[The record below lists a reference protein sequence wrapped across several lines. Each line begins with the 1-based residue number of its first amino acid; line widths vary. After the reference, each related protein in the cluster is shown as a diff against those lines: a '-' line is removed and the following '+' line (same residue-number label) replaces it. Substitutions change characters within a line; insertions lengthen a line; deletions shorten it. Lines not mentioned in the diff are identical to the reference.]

1 MLLNCFS
8 FHYTSNT
15 PSHKTIFVQC
25 ILWSANIYTVF
36 VKNNWIYFGGTI
48 LLTIK
53 YISVFFKNNIHYIH
67 TLVMVVDPLLFCVCK
82 FYFIKCV
89 AHTNSSMQS
98 CHVCL
103 HVIVLFQVPLIWF
116 LCPRHSKN
124 GGGALSVTPV
134 RACVRAFVRPSVVR
148 PLSKFG
154 VHSITFERLHR
165 FNSNLV
171 CWYII
176 S

>member
-1 MLLNCFS
+1 MNHVPSQRSTMKWLNSIPNTTHSFFPFPFNKMLLNCFS

-15 PSHKTIFVQC
+15 PSHKTIIVQC
-25 ILWSANIYTVF
+25 ILWSANIYTVL

-98 CHVCL
+98 SHVCL

-116 LCPRHSKN
+116 YNHVMLLQMFTTN
-124 GGGALSVTPV
+124 YFLFII
-134 RACVRAFVRPSVVR
+134 ACFTLQS
-148 PLSKFG
+148 LY
-154 VHSITFERLHR
+154 
-165 FNSNLV
+165 
-171 CWYII
+171 W
-176 S
+176 